1 MKDQAYETLSY
12 WIITGELQPNTR
24 LNIYDLSELLGI
36 SRTPVREALL
46 RLEKDGLVLM
56 KANSWTIVAPI
67 NLEEAEHIYSVIIA
81 LEKLALQQA
90 FIHLQ
95 KEDLIELKSLNEN
108 LKRAFQTNDFFD
120 ILQKD
125 NEFHN
130 KIIKLSGNNEIFP
143 IIDSLKKRI
152 QRMELYFFK
161 NAREKEKSYEEHLEI
176 LKALEEKD
184 LEKSIR
190 ALKHNWE
197 NSILLNKESKA
208 K

>member
-108 LKRAFQTNDFFD
+108 LKRR
-120 ILQKD
+120 
-125 NEFHN
+125 
-130 KIIKLSGNNEIFP
+130 S
-143 IIDSLKKRI
+143 
-152 QRMELYFFK
+152 
-161 NAREKEKSYEEHLEI
+161 EEHTSELQSRQY
-176 LKALEEKD
+176 LV
-184 LEKSIR
+184 
-190 ALKHNWE
+190 
-197 NSILLNKESKA
+197 
-208 K
+208 